1 MRSWRARLAAGEL
14 ERMGTSMKT
23 LVKLHR
29 RVCVLTEHQDVTC
42 VETASAGADA
52 DAVLAAVALSEQ
64 LEEDAVLASE
74 GSEL

>member
-1 MRSWRARLAAGEL
+1 M
-14 ERMGTSMKT
+14 
-23 LVKLHR
+23 
-29 RVCVLTEHQDVTC
+29 LTEHKDVTRL
-42 VETASAGADA
+42 ETVIAGADA